1 MRLVFL
7 AALAKTLHE
16 VTIGLDLA
24 EQLADAGIES
34 HFVVNPYNEDQL
46 RTAATPYT
54 LVEPELG
61 ADVRETVRR
70 VVKEFRADAVVLV
83 DYLAH
88 WMTFKVG
95 YRTDPW
101 FVEDLGLPVIPL
113 DLYDLENTSRRVEIL
128 GTTMEVDDNLLR
140 MPVQLLPVPMNRPQI
155 TASGRGLPY
164 RANRTIEPLTTDVR
178 DATRRA
184 LGLPEPAR
192 LLMVPTLPWQQLMQV
207 HAGPPTRELAGR
219 LPRLLAHHLSQL
231 PRDTHFLLT
240 GPLFDGF
247 AEGLPAERV
256 HHRPEYT
263 ADDYHRLLG
272 ASDAVFSF
280 HLPSYALER
289 AVLADVPGL
298 LAVNN
303 HPVTGPADVDRLDAA
318 FPGGATD
325 RVRDWLADYPGPL
338 PDFQMWP
345 LRWNEVLRPL
355 LEANPFTDTLRRAE
369 LLDERGLV
377 DGLEQIL
384 YDEPERDRLAAERA
398 GYRDAVAA
406 LPETAQTFTEA
417 VGRLGLG
424 G

>member
-24 EQLADAGIES
+24 EQLTDAGVAS

-46 RTAATPYT
+46 RTARTPYT
-54 LVEPELG
+54 LVQPELG
-61 ADVRETVRR
+61 ENVREVVHR

-140 MPVQLLPVPMNRPQI
+140 MPVQLLPVPMNRPQV
-155 TASGRGLPY
+155 TASGRGLPF
-164 RANRTIEPLTTDVR
+164 RANRTIEPLTENAR
-178 DATRRA
+178 RETRRA
-184 LGLPEPAR
+184 LGLPDGAR

-207 HAGPPTRELAGR
+207 HAAPPTRELAGR
-219 LPRLLAHHLSQL
+219 LPRLLAHHLARL
-231 PRDTHFLLT
+231 LRDTHFLLT

-247 AEGLPAERV
+247 AEGLPAERI

-263 ADDYHRLLG
+263 AGEYHRLLG
-272 ASDAVFSF
+272 SSDAVFSF

-289 AVLADVPGL
+289 AVSADVPGL
-298 LAVNN
+298 LGVNN
-303 HPVTGPADVDRLDAA
+303 HPVDGTADMERLGAA
-318 FPGGATD
+318 LPGGLTG

-338 PDFQMWP
+338 PDFHMWP

-355 LEANPFTDTLRRAE
+355 LSANPFTDTLRRAE
-369 LLDERGLV
+369 LLDEHSLV
-377 DGLEQIL
+377 DGLEGIL
-384 YDEPERDRLAAERA
+384 YDEAERDRLAAARA
-398 GYRDAVAA
+398 GYRDTMNA

-417 VGRLGLG
+417 ARRLGLG
-424 G
+424 D

>member
-24 EQLADAGIES
+24 EQLTDAGVES

-46 RTAATPYT
+46 RTAGLPHT
-54 LVEPELG
+54 LVEPDLG
-61 ADVRETVRR
+61 AGVADVVRR

-113 DLYDLENTSRRVEIL
+113 DLYDLESTSRRVEIL

-140 MPVQLLPVPMNRPQI
+140 MPVQLLPVPMNRPRV

-164 RANRTIEPLTTDVR
+164 RLTRTMAPLTAR
-178 DATRRA
+178 ARAETRRA
-184 LGLPEPAR
+184 LGVPEGAR
-192 LLMVPTLPWQQLMQV
+192 LLMVPTLPWQRLMRE
-207 HAGPPTRELAGR
+207 HAAPPTRLLADR
-219 LPRLLAHHLSQL
+219 LPRLLGGRLARL
-231 PRDTHFLLT
+231 PRDTHVLLT
-240 GPLFDGF
+240 GPLFEGF
-247 AEGLPAERV
+247 AEALPAGRL

-263 ADDYHRLLG
+263 AAEYHRLLG
-272 ASDAVFSF
+272 SCDAVFSF
-280 HLPSYALER
+280 HLPSYALDR
-289 AVLADVPGL
+289 ALFADVPGL

-303 HPVTGPADVDRLDAA
+303 HRVDGPEDVDRLAA
-318 FPGGATD
+318 ALPGGLTAP
-325 RVRDWLADYPGPL
+325 VRAWLTEYPEPL
-338 PDFQMWP
+338 PDFHMWP

-355 LEANPFTDTLRRAE
+355 LAHNPFTDTVLRAE
-369 LLDERGLV
+369 ILDDDSLV
-377 DGLEQIL
+377 DGLTRVL
-384 YDEPERDRLAAERA
+384 YDDTARDRLAAARA
-398 GYRDAVAA
+398 AYRDALAA
-406 LPETAQTFTEA
+406 LPATADTFAEA
-417 VGRLGLG
+417 AVRLGLTP
-424 G
+424 

>member
-24 EQLADAGIES
+24 EQLTDAGVES
-34 HFVVNPYNEDQL
+34 HFIVNPYNEDQL
-46 RTAATPYT
+46 RTARIPYT

-61 ADVRETVRR
+61 AGVREVVQR

-140 MPVQLLPVPMNRPQI
+140 MPVQLLPVPMNRPQV

-164 RANRTIEPLTTDVR
+164 RLTRTIEPLTADTR
-178 DATRRA
+178 RATRRA
-184 LGLPEPAR
+184 LGLPDGAR

-207 HAGPPTRELAGR
+207 HAAPPTRRLADR
-219 LPRLLAHHLSQL
+219 LPRLLAGRLSRL
-231 PRDTHFLLT
+231 PRETHFLMT

-247 AEGLPAERV
+247 ADTLPAERI

-263 ADDYHRLLG
+263 AGEYHRLLG
-272 ASDAVFSF
+272 SCDAVFSF

-303 HPVTGPADVDRLDAA
+303 HPVDGPEDVERLDAA
-318 FPGGATD
+318 LPGGLTGP
-325 RVRDWLADYPGPL
+325 VRDWLAGRPDPL
-338 PDFQMWP
+338 PDFHMWP

-369 LLDERGLV
+369 LLDERTLV
-377 DGLEQIL
+377 DGLERIL
-384 YDEPERDRLAAERA
+384 YDEGERDRLATARA
-398 GYRDAVAA
+398 AYRDTMAA
-406 LPETAQTFTEA
+406 LPETAHTFTEA
-417 VGRLGLG
+417 ARRLGIG

>member
-24 EQLADAGIES
+24 EQLADAGVES
-34 HFVVNPYNEDQL
+34 HFVVNPYNEEQL
-46 RTAATPYT
+46 RAARLPHT

-61 ADVRETVRR
+61 ADVRQVVHR

-128 GTTMEVDDNLLR
+128 GTTMEVDDNLTR
-140 MPVQLLPVPMNRPQI
+140 MPVQLLPVPMNRPQV

-164 RANRTIEPLTTDVR
+164 RANRTLAPLTAAAR
-178 DATRRA
+178 RETRA
-184 LGLPEPAR
+184 CLGLPGGAR

-207 HAGPPTRELAGR
+207 HAAPPTRELAAR
-219 LPRLLAHHLSQL
+219 LPRLLAGYLGRL
-231 PRDTHFLLT
+231 PRDTHFLMT
-240 GPLFDGF
+240 GPLFEGF
-247 AEGLPAERV
+247 AELLPADRV
-256 HHRPEYT
+256 HHRPACT
-263 ADDYHRLLG
+263 AAEYHRLLAAG
-272 ASDAVFSF
+272 DAVFAF
-280 HLPSYALER
+280 HLPGYALER

-303 HPVTGPADVDRLDAA
+303 HPVDGPRDADRL
-318 FPGGATD
+318 GGAFAGGTTD

-338 PDFQMWP
+338 PDFHMWP

-355 LEANPFTDTLRRAE
+355 LEANPFTETLLRAE
-369 LLDERGLV
+369 ILDENALV
-377 DGLEQIL
+377 AGLERVL
-384 YDEPERDRLAAERA
+384 YDEAERDRLAAARA
-398 GYRDAVAA
+398 AYRDAVHA
-406 LPETAQTFTEA
+406 LPDTAHTFTEA
-417 VGRLGLG
+417 AHRLGLG
-424 G
+424 

>member
-24 EQLADAGIES
+24 EQLAGAGITS

-46 RTAATPYT
+46 RTARIPYT
-54 LVEPELG
+54 AVEPDLG
-61 ADVRETVRR
+61 EDVREVVRR
-70 VVKEFRADAVVLV
+70 VVKESRADAIVLV

-88 WMTFKVG
+88 WMTFKIG

-140 MPVQLLPVPMNRPQI
+140 MPVQLLPVPMNRPQV
-155 TASGRGLPY
+155 TGSGRGLPY
-164 RANRTIEPLTTDVR
+164 RANRTIGPLTGNVR
-178 DATRRA
+178 RETRRA
-184 LGLPEPAR
+184 LGLPDGAR
-192 LLMVPTLPWQQLMQV
+192 LLMVPTLPWQQLMQF
-207 HAGPPTRELAGR
+207 HAAPPTRELAVR
-219 LPRLLAHHLSQL
+219 LPRLLAHHLARL
-231 PRDTHFLLT
+231 PQDTHFLLT

-247 AEGLPAERV
+247 AAGLPEERV

-263 ADDYHRLLG
+263 AGEYHRLLG
-272 ASDAVFSF
+272 SSDAVFSF

-289 AVLADVPGL
+289 AVAADVPGL
-298 LAVNN
+298 LGVNDHAVNSA
-303 HPVTGPADVDRLDAA
+303 ADIERLGAA
-318 FPGGATD
+318 LPGGLTD
-325 RVRDWLADYPGPL
+325 RVRGWLADYPGPL
-338 PDFQMWP
+338 PDFHMWP

-355 LEANPFTDTLRRAE
+355 LRANPFTDTLRRAE
-369 LLDERGLV
+369 LLDEHSLV
-377 DGLEQIL
+377 DGLERIL
-384 YDEPERDRLAAERA
+384 YDGAERDRLAAARA
-398 GYRDAVAA
+398 GYRDIVSG

-417 VGRLGLG
+417 VRRLGLG
-424 G
+424 V